1 MKNAISGLGNAII
14 DIQADVDDEV
24 LSRLG
29 LTKGTMTL
37 CDMNLSETL
46 LKELKSIGSDMH
58 YSAGGSAANT
68 IAGVQAL
75 NARNEVEGMT
85 AFFGRVGDDELGHMF
100 IDETLRTG
108 TVMNPQISLDTEGRP
123 TSRSIILVTPDG
135 ERTML
140 TALGASAHLEP
151 GNVDAEILSAAEH
164 RVFFEAYVLD
174 TLSGRHT
181 AEKVL
186 IEKSARAFVTLSD
199 PPAL

>member
-108 TVMNPQISLDTEGRP
+108 TVMNPQISLDTRGGPRP
-123 TSRSIILVTPDG
+123 VRS
-135 ERTML
+135 
-140 TALGASAHLEP
+140 SW
-151 GNVDAEILSAAEH
+151 
-164 RVFFEAYVLD
+164 
-174 TLSGRHT
+174 
-181 AEKVL
+181 
-186 IEKSARAFVTLSD
+186 
-199 PPAL
+199 